1 MRKLLITGCN
11 GQLGRALNEEYK
23 TDDVEITNTDVD
35 TLDISDLDTVM
46 RFVRETKP
54 DVILN
59 CGALTAVDLCETK
72 QDEAFLANA
81 IGPRNLSIAAKETG
95 AKLVQISTDYVFS
108 GEGEANR
115 PYVETDRPDPHTVY
129 GATKLA
135 GERFVE
141 QFAERYFIIRT
152 AWLYGE
158 GKNFVGTM
166 LRLAEKNDTVRVVSD
181 QLGTPTSATEL
192 AKLIH
197 VLEPTDNYGLFH
209 GTCEGSCSWADFAV
223 EIFRQAKK
231 QVHVE
236 YITTEEFAAAAPRP
250 AYSILDNRMLRMT
263 TDFQMADWHDA
274 LAEYMKRRNV

>member
-1 MRKLLITGCN
+1 MRKLLVTGCN
-11 GQLGRALNEEYK
+11 GQLGRALNEEYQ
-23 TDDVEITNTDVD
+23 TDEVEIVNTDVD
-35 TLDISDLDTVM
+35 SLDISNLDATM
-46 RFVRETKP
+46 CFVRETKP

-59 CGALTAVDLCETK
+59 CGAMTAVDLCETK
-72 QDEAFLANA
+72 PDEAFLANA
-81 IGPRNLSIAAKETG
+81 IGARNLSIAAKETG

-108 GEGEANR
+108 GEGAR
-115 PYVETDRPDPHTVY
+115 PYIETDEPGPHTVY

-181 QLGTPTSATEL
+181 QFGTPTSAAEL
-192 AKLIH
+192 AKMIH

-223 EIFRQAKK
+223 EIFRQAGK

-250 AYSILDNRMLRMT
+250 AYSVLDNRMLRLT
-263 TDFQMADWHDA
+263 TDFQMEGWQDA

>member
-1 MRKLLITGCN
+1 MRKLLVTGCN

-23 TDDVEITNTDVD
+23 ADEVEMVNTDVGK
-35 TLDISDLDTVM
+35 LDISDLDAAM
-46 RFVRETKP
+46 RFVREIKP

-59 CGALTAVDLCETK
+59 CGAMTAVDLCETK
-72 QDEAFLANA
+72 PDEAFMANA
-81 IGPRNLSIAAKETG
+81 IGARNLSIAAKETG

-108 GEGEANR
+108 GEGSR
-115 PYVETDRPDPHTVY
+115 PYVETDEPGPHTVY

-141 QFAERYFIIRT
+141 QFADRYFMIRT

-181 QLGTPTSATEL
+181 QYGTPTSAAEL
-192 AKLIH
+192 AKMIH

-250 AYSILDNRMLRMT
+250 AYSVLDNRMLRLT
-263 TDFQMADWHDA
+263 TDFQMADWQDA